1 MGNLGLFFFILIFS
15 TVNMYIINFNNDW
28 IQAADLYY
36 WKQPLCQLSLH
47 RCLKEKEFGN
57 EKERERKFKNSMNQ
71 PWFIIFLLSVVKLMR
86 KRFSI

>member
-1 MGNLGLFFFILIFS
+1 
-15 TVNMYIINFNNDW
+15 MYIINFTNDW

-57 EKERERKFKNSMNQ
+57 EKERERKFKKFNEPTLVHYFSS
-71 PWFIIFLLSVVKLMR
+71 FRRKIDEKKIFDLSLGGWGGFKLG
-86 KRFSI
+86 SSE